1 MSDWLRNSGLC
12 IALAILA
19 GCHDDPAPSMTVV
32 IGSVQDG
39 ATDEP
44 LRGVEVAI
52 GSGTQV
58 DASALTDDAG
68 KFQLQFDAPPG
79 AGFHSFE
86 MSATLNG
93 YRASSLPVVVDK
105 GKPTAVSYAMKLLP
119 EAVASCIQKARPAV
133 IVGHFR
139 PAQGRPDPDLSDRI
153 ADTLRY
159 DLLSQIQKA
168 NFMPAAQPGIFP
180 CSAAEPKVPARYG
193 NYARLL
199 GADAY
204 VGGYVTSPDP
214 VKVKVQIA
222 VADGYGVM
230 SVPLT
235 ATSPDVDLDDP
246 QLARLAPEANAAV
259 LTALAIGYKLSDQ
272 PQQCVDLIAASER
285 LLGSLPEALATLRE
299 ECKAALPNRG
309 LL

>member
-1 MSDWLRNSGLC
+1 MSAWLRNSALC
-12 IALAILA
+12 IVLVVVAA
-19 GCHDDPAPSMTVV
+19 CREEPTPAMTVV
-32 IGSVQDG
+32 IGRVQDG

-52 GSGTQV
+52 GPGTL
-58 DASALTDDAG
+58 AAARALSDDAG
-68 KFQLQFDAPPG
+68 KFQLQFEAPPG
-79 AGFHSFE
+79 EGSHALE
-86 MSATLNG
+86 LSATLNG
-93 YRASSLPVVVDK
+93 YRASSLPVVVIK
-105 GKPTAVSYAMKLLP
+105 GKPAAVSYAMKLLP
-119 EAVASCIQKARPAV
+119 EAVASCVQKARPAV

-139 PAQGRPDPDLSDRI
+139 PAQGRPDPDLSERI

-168 NFMPAAQPGIFP
+168 NFLPAAQPGIFP
-180 CSAAEPKVPARYG
+180 CSAAEPKVPDRYG

-214 VKVKVQIA
+214 VKVKVEIA

-230 SVPLT
+230 SEPLT

-246 QLARLAPEANAAV
+246 RLARLAPEANAAV
-259 LTALAIGYKLSDQ
+259 LTALAIGYKLSGQ
-272 PQQCVDLIAASER
+272 PQECVDLVAASER
-285 LLGSLPEALATLRE
+285 LLGSLPPSLARLRG
-299 ECKAALPNRG
+299 ECQAALPNRG

>member
-1 MSDWLRNSGLC
+1 MSYWFRNSLRF
-12 IALAILA
+12 IFLALMS
-19 GCHDDPAPSMTVV
+19 GCQDDPAPNATVV
-32 IGSVQDG
+32 IGNVRDA
-39 ATDEP
+39 ATDEA

-52 GSGTQV
+52 VTDTQTRV
-58 DASALTDDAG
+58 GVLTDDAG

-79 AGFHSFE
+79 AGSRSFE
-86 MSATLNG
+86 MSASLNG
-93 YRASSLPVVVDK
+93 YRAAKLPVVIVR
-105 GKPTAVSYAMKLLP
+105 GKPTAVSYALSLLP
-119 EAVASCIQKARPAV
+119 EAIAACIQKIKPAV

-139 PAQGRPDPDLSDRI
+139 PAQGRPDPDLSERI

-159 DLLSQIQKA
+159 DLLTQIQKA
-168 NFMPAAQPGIFP
+168 NFLPASQPGIFP
-180 CSAAEPKVPARYG
+180 CGAAEPKVPGRYG

-235 ATSPDVDLDDP
+235 ATSADVDLDDP

-259 LTALAIGYKLSDQ
+259 LTALAIGYKLSDK
-272 PQQCVDLIAASER
+272 PQECVDLIAASER
-285 LLGSLPEALATLRE
+285 LLGSLPEALVTLRE
-299 ECKAALPNRG
+299 ECKAVLPNRG